1 MEKQFFK
8 TSEAA
13 EVIGISRTGI
23 YKLIWQGRLASV
35 LINGRNRRIPRAS
48 LEEFIQAESMRAV
61 HIHEEVGQ

>member
-23 YKLIWQGRLASV
+23 YKLIWQGRLASI

-48 LEEFIQAESMRAV
+48 LEEFIQAENDRANLV
-61 HIHEEVGQ
+61 HKEVTQ

>member
-61 HIHEEVGQ
+61 HVHEEVGQ